1 MSWLYLQEQGADFS
15 LQNYLAGIQSRQSK
29 LGDTSSNASL
39 PGSAT
44 ASLSLSPSGTT
55 SKPLTELP
63 GGVLLTCFRGD
74 SRAKTSVSQ
83 VRARD
88 LSPELGQAFGLST
101 KELLTKFGLNL
112 SLPKIHRCS
121 AIADLTQSSK
131 GLPAWGIMQDGVCL
145 EVGTSVRPINATA
158 CGFWPTPNTF
168 DGFGPRSREALI
180 KQFTV
185 SRPGRKSPANLREAV
200 HPCCYPENLHDPEQ
214 YASDWARGELNPDW
228 TEWLMGWPIGWTDL
242 RPLGMDKYRLW
253 LQQHSAYCPKVFY
266 ELGETEA

>member
-1 MSWLYLQEQGADFS
+1 MSWHCLQELGVEFS
-15 LQNYLAGIQSRQSK
+15 VQDYLVGKQSVRLKSEN
-29 LGDTSSNASL
+29 TNETCCC
-39 PGSAT
+39 PGSGKDI
-44 ASLSLSPSGTT
+44 LNHSPSGTT
-55 SKPLTELP
+55 SKHSTGPRGEEA
-63 GGVLLTCFRGD
+63 LTCFPED
-74 SRAKTSVSQ
+74 SRVKTSVLR

-101 KELLTKFGLNL
+101 KELLTRFGLNL

-145 EVGTSVRPINATA
+145 EVGISVRPINVTA

-185 SRPGRKSPANLREAV
+185 ARPGRKSPANLREAV

-228 TEWLMGWPIGWTDL
+228 TEWLMGWPIGWTGCT
-242 RPLGMDKYRLW
+242 PLGTDKYRLW
-253 LQQHSAYCPKVFY
+253 LQQHSAYCPKVFCG
-266 ELGETEA
+266 LNQAEA